1 MADMDSS
8 GGFPDNLNPGGQG
21 CPIARYSEKSCDL
34 KTLLDLS
41 TLIGSSLDIHTVLAN
56 AMNVTQSAL
65 SAEASTVFELDRHIG
80 ELYFRLALGDAAE
93 KVREVRLKTG
103 EGFAGWVV
111 RTKEPLI
118 IDDAYKDPRFCNS
131 VDIAT
136 GFKTRSVL
144 CVPMICK
151 GELTGVLEVLNKKDD
166 SGFNENDLELLTI
179 IAGGVAI
186 AIEHAKLYS
195 RLKDNFTLTVQELK
209 MTQDKL
215 SQSERVAALG
225 RLSQGVAHEVRNP
238 VMVIGGFAR
247 RLKAQ
252 FAENKAIRDMVDII
266 LSETERLERIVIEV
280 ENLTKLPSP
289 ELKLLKVTE
298 VVEES
303 LSGLLNQLE
312 SHGIQVMREFS
323 PQIPAIEADKD
334 LLEMALEK
342 VMLNAIE
349 AMPSGGTLGLSIASQ
364 PDYLVICITDTGVG
378 IRPEHLPN
386 VFDPFF
392 TSKTSGAGLGL
403 TTVYRI
409 ISDHRGEVE
418 IESTPGEVTKVRI
431 LLPHR

>member
-1 MADMDSS
+1 MANMDS
-8 GGFPDNLNPGGQG
+8 GGSFPNNLNPAGQR
-21 CPIARYSEKSCDL
+21 CPVARYSEKICDL

-56 AMNVTQSAL
+56 AMNGTQQAL
-65 SAEASTVFELDRHIG
+65 NAEASAIFELDRHRG

-103 EGFAGWVV
+103 EGIAGWVAQ
-111 RTKEPLI
+111 TKEPLI
-118 IDDAYKDPRFCNS
+118 INDAHKDPRFCAS
-131 VDIAT
+131 VDTAT

-166 SGFNENDLELLTI
+166 SGFNENDLELLSI
-179 IAGGVAI
+179 IAGQVAI
-186 AIEHAKLYS
+186 AIEHANLYS
-195 RLKDNFTLTVQELK
+195 RLNENFTLAVQELK

-215 SQSERVAALG
+215 SQSERLAALG

-252 FAENKAIRDMVDII
+252 FAKNKEIRDKVDII
-266 LSETERLERIVIEV
+266 LSETERLERMVIEV
-280 ENLTKLPSP
+280 ENLTKLPPP
-289 ELKLLKVTE
+289 ELKLLKVTD
-298 VVEES
+298 VVELS
-303 LSGLLNQLE
+303 LGRHLNQLE
-312 SHGIQVMREFS
+312 SHGIQAVRNFAPE
-323 PQIPAIEADKD
+323 IPAIEADKD
-334 LLEMALEK
+334 LLEMALGN

-349 AMPSGGTLGLSIASQ
+349 AMPSGGTLGLSITSQ
-364 PDYLVICITDTGVG
+364 PDHLVICITDTGVG

-418 IESTPGEVTKVRI
+418 IESMPGEGTKVRI
-431 LLPHR
+431 LLPRR